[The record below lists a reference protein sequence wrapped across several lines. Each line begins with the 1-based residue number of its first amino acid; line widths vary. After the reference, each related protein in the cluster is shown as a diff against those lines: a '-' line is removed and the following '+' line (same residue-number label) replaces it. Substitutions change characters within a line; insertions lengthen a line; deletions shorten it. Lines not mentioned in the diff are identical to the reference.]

1 MTRITVFLFFFTL
14 STMAQ
19 QVQDTLEKVKIPEEG
34 GETKIAFENS
44 CHYIAHNPLL
54 IIDGKN
60 KPFPKAIVS
69 NGREKVY
76 TDAQGNYTIQAKLF
90 DILEFSVESEYKG
103 YKMNKQY
110 YYVIKNIPHQKYK
123 VQLDSDVIYKYF
135 VDPYTV
141 SFSFYLDDSKVEKS
155 NEEAFKERV
164 RNGEFYTYEI
174 RTWDELPKEIEQISM
189 YNVFVYTKD
198 YYNQH
203 IKNKQK

>member
-1 MTRITVFLFFFTL
+1 MIRITIFLFFFTL

-19 QVQDTLEKVKIPEEG
+19 ITVSGRVFDDE
-34 GETKIAFENS
+34 
-44 CHYIAHNPLL
+44 
-54 IIDGKN
+54 N
-60 KPFPKAIVS
+60 KPFPRAIVS

-123 VQLDSDVIYKYF
+123 VQLDSDVIYKDF
-135 VDPYTV
+135 VDPYTL

-174 RTWDELPKEIEQISM
+174 RTWDEMPKEIEQISM
-189 YNVFVYTKD
+189 YNVFVYTQD

>member
-1 MTRITVFLFFFTL
+1 MIRITIFLFFFTL

-19 QVQDTLEKVKIPEEG
+19 ITVSGRVFDDE
-34 GETKIAFENS
+34 
-44 CHYIAHNPLL
+44 
-54 IIDGKN
+54 N
-60 KPFPKAIVS
+60 KPFPEVIVS

-76 TDAQGNYTIQAKLF
+76 TDAKGKYTIQAKLF

-123 VQLDSDVIYKYF
+123 VQLDSDVIYKVF
-135 VDPYTV
+135 LDPCTV

-164 RNGEFYTYEI
+164 RNGEFYTYKI
-174 RTWDELPKEIEQISM
+174 RTWDELPEEIGQISI
-189 YNVFVYTKD
+189 YNVFVYTQD

>member
-1 MTRITVFLFFFTL
+1 MIRITIFLFFFTL

-19 QVQDTLEKVKIPEEG
+19 ITVSGRVFDEKK
-34 GETKIAFENS
+34 
-44 CHYIAHNPLL
+44 
-54 IIDGKN
+54 
-60 KPFPKAIVS
+60 KPFPEVIVS

-76 TDAQGNYTIQAKLF
+76 TDAKGKYTIQAKLF

-123 VQLDSDVIYKYF
+123 VQLDSDVIYKVF
-135 VDPYTV
+135 LDPCTV

-164 RNGEFYTYEI
+164 RNGEFYTYKI
-174 RTWDELPKEIEQISM
+174 RTWDELPEEIGQISI
-189 YNVFVYTKD
+189 YNVFVYTQD

>member
-1 MTRITVFLFFFTL
+1 MTRLTIFLFFFTL

-19 QVQDTLEKVKIPEEG
+19 ITVSGRVFDR
-34 GETKIAFENS
+34 
-44 CHYIAHNPLL
+44 
-54 IIDGKN
+54 KN

-90 DILEFSVESEYKG
+90 DILEFSAESEYKG

-123 VQLDSDVIYKYF
+123 VQLDSDVIYKVF
-135 VDPYTV
+135 LDPCTV

-164 RNGEFYTYEI
+164 RNGEFYTYKI
-174 RTWDELPKEIEQISM
+174 RTWDELPEEIGQISI
-189 YNVFVYTKD
+189 YNVFVYTQD

>member
-1 MTRITVFLFFFTL
+1 MTRFAIFLFFFTL

-19 QVQDTLEKVKIPEEG
+19 ITVSGRVFDDE
-34 GETKIAFENS
+34 
-44 CHYIAHNPLL
+44 
-54 IIDGKN
+54 N
-60 KPFPKAIVS
+60 KPFPRVIVS

-110 YYVIKNIPHQKYK
+110 YFVIKNIPHQKYK
-123 VQLDSDVIYKYF
+123 VQLDSVVIYKDF
-135 VDPYTV
+135 VDPYTL
-141 SFSFYLDDSKVEKS
+141 SFSFYLDDSKIEKS

-174 RTWDELPKEIEQISM
+174 RTCNELPETIEKLSR
-189 YNVFVYTKD
+189 YTVLVYTED

-203 IKNKQK
+203 IKDKQK

>member
-1 MTRITVFLFFFTL
+1 MIRITIFLFFFTL

-19 QVQDTLEKVKIPEEG
+19 ITVSGRVFDEKK
-34 GETKIAFENS
+34 
-44 CHYIAHNPLL
+44 
-54 IIDGKN
+54 
-60 KPFPKAIVS
+60 KPFPRVIVS

-76 TDAQGNYTIQAKLF
+76 TDAKGKYTIQAKLF

-123 VQLDSDVIYKYF
+123 VQLDSDVIYKVF
-135 VDPYTV
+135 LDPCTV

-164 RNGEFYTYEI
+164 RNGEFYTYKI
-174 RTWDELPKEIEQISM
+174 RTWDELPEEIGQISI
-189 YNVFVYTKD
+189 YNVFVYTQD

>member
-1 MTRITVFLFFFTL
+1 MTRLAIFLFFFTL

-19 QVQDTLEKVKIPEEG
+19 ITVSGRVFDDE
-34 GETKIAFENS
+34 
-44 CHYIAHNPLL
+44 
-54 IIDGKN
+54 N
-60 KPFPKAIVS
+60 KPFPRVIVS

-76 TDAQGNYTIQAKLF
+76 TDAQGKYTIQAKLF

-135 VDPYTV
+135 VDPYTL

-164 RNGEFYTYEI
+164 RNGEFYTYQI
-174 RTWDELPKEIEQISM
+174 RTCDELPETIEKLSR
-189 YNVFVYTKD
+189 YTVLVYTKN
-198 YYNQH
+198 YYNEH
-203 IKNKQK
+203 IKNKSKKK

>member
-1 MTRITVFLFFFTL
+1 MTQLTIFLFFLTL

-19 QVQDTLEKVKIPEEG
+19 ITVSGRVFDDE
-34 GETKIAFENS
+34 
-44 CHYIAHNPLL
+44 
-54 IIDGKN
+54 N
-60 KPFPKAIVS
+60 KPFPRVIVS

-123 VQLDSDVIYKYF
+123 VQLDSVVIYKDF
-135 VDPYTV
+135 VDPYTL

-174 RTWDELPKEIEQISM
+174 RTWDELPEEIGQISI
-189 YNVFVYTKD
+189 YNVFVYTQD